1 VTLERKRSS
10 SRIATQVAAAFQ
22 RFKTSRAPVMERNR
36 LKRMK
41 IAVQQWLSIMRAIF
55 DGSDENIFKR
65 NSQGDRSES
74 LTEW

>member
-1 VTLERKRSS
+1 VTLDSKRSS
-10 SRIATQVAAAFQ
+10 SRISAQVAAAFQ
-22 RFKTSRAPVMERNR
+22 RRKTSQAPAMERNR